1 MRSVSTAIAV
11 LALLLAPVASLS
23 TAEAQDAKLE
33 IKSGDNMKTVL
44 ERQMGKR
51 VGLVLTTGPEIAGVV
66 TTVGDNVVQLTEVT
80 GRELFDAVVTLDKIA
95 AVVVRVRNR

>member
-1 MRSVSTAIAV
+1 
-11 LALLLAPVASLS
+11 LAPLAPLS

-33 IKSGDNMKTVL
+33 IKSGDTMKTVL

-66 TTVGDNVVQLTEVT
+66 TTVGDNVVHLTEVT
-80 GRELFDAVVTLDKIA
+80 GRELFDAVVTLDKIG